1 MESIRLAAKKILK
14 QGEIRDLTVKLRD
27 LDERLRVRLSRI
39 LDVKHHSSINGALD
53 NLQRQSIALGA
64 VLSRR
69 ILSLQASVLTELE
82 DTSSNV
88 LKLKNSLETLAEE
101 SKNSVEQLRFLKS
114 LRFPELQNRYS
125 AIMDAHTNTLD
136 WAFDESKS
144 KLVAWLREG
153 SGIFWATGLAGSGKS
168 TFMKLIATHDTTRDL
183 LQTWASG
190 SRMITGNYFF
200 WNLGSAM
207 QKSQQGL
214 LQSLLFQILRQDLEL
229 IPILCPGRDTILPW
243 TKTEL
248 CKVFEQLS
256 CTDLGDRKFCF
267 FIDGLDEY
275 EGEEE
280 EVIQVISQLATSP
293 HIKICTSSRPWNAFR
308 YAFGETEYTL
318 SLQDLTAKD
327 IAAYVDAELINHPAF
342 KKCVEEDE
350 RFADTSRQITSNAKG
365 VWLWVYLIVM
375 GLKRD
380 LKSPETFELWQKRID
395 SLPPTLEEVFRR
407 MLARLD
413 PIHKVQTA
421 QIFLLMLAGEELE
434 IPKFSLDIYIF
445 LEKGVTSVE
454 DLRRIPFRDFAS
466 PGDLDTYRD
475 EQRKTDDIA
484 RSRLNDRC
492 RDLLHVI
499 PGDSEFGPYRNRLE
513 FLHRTARDFLR
524 DTYYNTLQ
532 DNSDNFCMVTS
543 LAYIFMAMIK
553 AHPLRHRYLFY
564 PDDSVIGSLPRH
576 VDNDLCGILRDF
588 WGIVSKRERYI
599 EVEDID
605 EFDRLASRRVTKQ
618 WVTLFHTGLFDEVWH
633 HDEARMLA
641 WCLCMRLN
649 KYVGAKWNKKRYA
662 LLLRLQW
669 SPLRAALPSICR
681 DCEFDLFP
689 TRCFSAKMLTMLFTK
704 KGSLAANE
712 PHFDPVLPSVSA
724 GCLFLHNVSTRQYV
738 ESVGDDPT
746 TKRLLE
752 AEGEL
757 FAAAKLLF
765 ENGLEIPEEAWLAE
779 AGLLSD
785 KIAYN
790 ITRSNF
796 RDRLAPVFGE
806 ARASLLEEIYNNTCS
821 LSDKA
826 SIGSIADGRNTKAS
840 D

>member
-1 MESIRLAAKKILK
+1 MFAYSLK
-14 QGEIRDLTVKLRD
+14 TFSLR
-27 LDERLRVRLSRI
+27 RGKI
-39 LDVKHHSSINGALD
+39 LDVKHHSSINSALD

-190 SRMITGNYFF
+190 SRLITGNYFF

-318 SLQDLTAKD
+318 SMQDLTAKD

-350 RFADTSRQITSNAKG
+350 R
-365 VWLWVYLIVM
+365 
-375 GLKRD
+375 
-380 LKSPETFELWQKRID
+380 
-395 SLPPTLEEVFRR
+395 
-407 MLARLD
+407 
-413 PIHKVQTA
+413 
-421 QIFLLMLAGEELE
+421 
-434 IPKFSLDIYIF
+434 
-445 LEKGVTSVE
+445 
-454 DLRRIPFRDFAS
+454 
-466 PGDLDTYRD
+466 
-475 EQRKTDDIA
+475 
-484 RSRLNDRC
+484 
-492 RDLLHVI
+492 
-499 PGDSEFGPYRNRLE
+499 
-513 FLHRTARDFLR
+513 
-524 DTYYNTLQ
+524 
-532 DNSDNFCMVTS
+532 
-543 LAYIFMAMIK
+543 
-553 AHPLRHRYLFY
+553 
-564 PDDSVIGSLPRH
+564 
-576 VDNDLCGILRDF
+576 
-588 WGIVSKRERYI
+588 
-599 EVEDID
+599 
-605 EFDRLASRRVTKQ
+605 
-618 WVTLFHTGLFDEVWH
+618 
-633 HDEARMLA
+633 
-641 WCLCMRLN
+641 
-649 KYVGAKWNKKRYA
+649 
-662 LLLRLQW
+662 
-669 SPLRAALPSICR
+669 
-681 DCEFDLFP
+681 
-689 TRCFSAKMLTMLFTK
+689 
-704 KGSLAANE
+704 
-712 PHFDPVLPSVSA
+712 
-724 GCLFLHNVSTRQYV
+724 
-738 ESVGDDPT
+738 
-746 TKRLLE
+746 
-752 AEGEL
+752 
-757 FAAAKLLF
+757 
-765 ENGLEIPEEAWLAE
+765 
-779 AGLLSD
+779 
-785 KIAYN
+785 
-790 ITRSNF
+790 
-796 RDRLAPVFGE
+796 
-806 ARASLLEEIYNNTCS
+806 
-821 LSDKA
+821 
-826 SIGSIADGRNTKAS
+826 
-840 D
+840 